1 MNTACLAAMQQV
13 LDGKS
18 PAGKSA
24 AQPVS
29 TTQSRRSAE
38 AGAKDA
44 AQRQL
49 QDRAAASAAHSG
61 GSSSSPTTYP
71 PTFKQLNH
79 AQRSSALRLFQQVQ
93 GVIRST
99 AAHMLS
105 LPHCSAAWAPGAAAG
120 AAEQQ
125 GGARPQVFSMAN
137 VCQAALQV
145 RRALETTSTLLT
157 GSAKQL
163 CCYLCCCVD
172 MADTDQPLRGMLR
185 CRARCVTWT
194 TSCPA

>member
-1 MNTACLAAMQQV
+1 MLHAVNTACLAAMQQV
-13 LDGKS
+13 LAGES
-18 PAGKSA
+18 PAGKST

-49 QDRAAASAAHSG
+49 QDRAAASAARSG
-61 GSSSSPTTYP
+61 GSSSPTYP
-71 PTFKQLNH
+71 PTFEQLNH
-79 AQRSSALRLFQQVQ
+79 AQRTSALRLFQQVQ

-120 AAEQQ
+120 AAEHQEGTQ
-125 GGARPQVFSMAN
+125 PQVFSMAM

-145 RRALETTSTLLT
+145 RRALEKTSTLLT
-157 GSAKQL
+157 GSA
-163 CCYLCCCVD
+163 
-172 MADTDQPLRGMLR
+172 
-185 CRARCVTWT
+185 
-194 TSCPA
+194 

>member
-1 MNTACLAAMQQV
+1 MLHAVNTACLAAMQQV
-13 LDGKS
+13 LAGES
-18 PAGKSA
+18 PAGKST

-61 GSSSSPTTYP
+61 GSSSSPTYP
-71 PTFKQLNH
+71 PTFEQLNH

-145 RRALETTSTLLT
+145 
-157 GSAKQL
+157 
-163 CCYLCCCVD
+163 
-172 MADTDQPLRGMLR
+172 
-185 CRARCVTWT
+185 
-194 TSCPA
+194 